1 MADDAV
7 VDLGPIFLHRGKELL
22 KLLDRLLLAYVSS
35 GRRQVHCCLLVAGLR
50 TIHVRHNTLLQD
62 RDGVQRTNTGLNGR
76 KEVVESL
83 VAHEDN
89 ILRSGCAGV
98 VVFRR
103 GQRKQM
109 YRCRED
115 CLAQPGRAYGMP

>member
-1 MADDAV
+1 MIRGAQTKTTWPMTRLLTSAQSFFIMAKD
-7 VDLGPIFLHRGKELL
+7 F
-22 KLLDRLLLAYVSS
+22 DRLLLAHVGL

-50 TIHVRHNTLLQD
+50 TIHVRHNMLLQD
-62 RDGVQRTNTGLNGR
+62 RDGVVYRTNTGLN
-76 KEVVESL
+76 EVVESL
-83 VAHEDN
+83 VAHEDD

-109 YRCRED
+109 
-115 CLAQPGRAYGMP
+115 